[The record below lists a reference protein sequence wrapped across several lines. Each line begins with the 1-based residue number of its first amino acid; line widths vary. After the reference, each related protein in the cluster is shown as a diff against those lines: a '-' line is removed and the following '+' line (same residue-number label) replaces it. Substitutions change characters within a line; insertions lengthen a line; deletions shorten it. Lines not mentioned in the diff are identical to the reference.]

1 MESHIRKA
9 TVNDIEALCSLTK
22 ELKGSNISHVDM
34 QNRLQF
40 VEMSPFDFL
49 YVYEEDDV
57 IFGFLGFRIRENLE
71 DVTRYGE
78 ISIISVDL
86 SARRKGIGQIL
97 MDYAEQ
103 LAKKHNCIGTWLV
116 SGTQRKEAHPF
127 YKKLGYEVNG
137 YRFVKY
143 F

>member
-1 MESHIRKA
+1 MSFQIREA
-9 TVNDIEALCSLTK
+9 TIDDIDALCSLTK
-22 ELKGSNISHVDM
+22 ELKGSSISYEDM
-34 QNRLQF
+34 NNRLQF
-40 VEMSPFDFL
+40 VQMSPFDFL
-49 YVYEEDDV
+49 YVYEEEEA
-57 IFGFLGFRIRENLE
+57 IFGLLGFRIRENLE

-78 ISIISVDL
+78 ISIISVD
-86 SARRKGIGQIL
+86 STIRRKGIGQVL

-116 SGTQRKEAHPF
+116 SGIKRVEAHPF